1 MNPSIL
7 FVRGDH
13 MSRASIFIR
22 TWCFTL
28 LTVLLTLSSTNIRG
42 EQVLLGDPALTA
54 GVPGNGPISVLQIE
68 TWLDDEHNFTE
79 FTPVLPLGLSQG
91 SSQITGL
98 DENPLTRA
106 KIELGRQLY
115 FDPRLSVDSTV
126 SCASCHDPSMGI
138 YSADKNRCW
147 N

>member
-1 MNPSIL
+1 MTNATFFAHIYRTSHISVLTRVRYFSIA
-7 FVRGDH
+7 V
-13 MSRASIFIR
+13 I
-22 TWCFTL
+22 L
-28 LTVLLTLSSTNIRG
+28 LVLATTVVRG

-54 GVPGNGPISVLQIE
+54 GVPGNGPISVSQIE

-79 FTPVLPLGLSQG
+79 LTPVLPLGLSQG

-126 SCASCHDPSMGI
+126 SCASCHDPSM
-138 YSADKNRCW
+138 
-147 N
+147 